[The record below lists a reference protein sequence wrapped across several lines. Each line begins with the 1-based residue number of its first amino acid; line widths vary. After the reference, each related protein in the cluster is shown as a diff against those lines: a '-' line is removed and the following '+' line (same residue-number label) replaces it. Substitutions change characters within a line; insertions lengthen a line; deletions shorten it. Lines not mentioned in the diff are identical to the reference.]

1 MTQKD
6 SQAGGGRIAKIFS
19 TDVYHNLHTFY
30 ELLAVKIIKNVTY
43 SVSNFGVVKIFI
55 WQIVTRWKVCHAR
68 KLENFE
74 TI

>member
-30 ELLAVKIIKNVTY
+30 VLLAVKIIKNVTY
-43 SVSNFGVVKIFI
+43 SVSNFDVGIFFG
-55 WQIVTRWKVCHAR
+55 
-68 KLENFE
+68 KL
-74 TI
+74 